1 MNIPNR
7 SIPKQT
13 QLFYGADYNP
23 DQWQHAPEILERDI
37 ELMKQA
43 GVTSASVGIFAWTAL
58 EPEEGRYTFEWLDRV
73 MDRFAQ
79 EGMFVFLA
87 TPSGSK
93 PMWLSEKYP
102 EVRRVNQDGIRDRS
116 GGRHNHCMSSQVY
129 RAKTAQMNRALAERY
144 QNHPALAL
152 WHVGNE
158 FSGECHCQLCRT
170 GFQEWLK
177 AKYQTLEAL
186 NEAWW
191 SNFWN
196 HTFTDWSQVPTF
208 DESIDGLSLDWLRF
222 TNDQHVSFFRNEMVP
237 LRELTPH
244 VPCTTN
250 FMGTHEGTNYWQW
263 SEHLDVISNDLYPMP
278 DDREHTWQQS
288 IASDFI
294 HSLMRGMSG
303 GKPWMLLECSPSSV
317 NWGQINKLKR
327 PGVHRQEV
335 LQAVANGADTIHY
348 FQWRKGRGGF
358 EKYHGAVVDHEG
370 SDRGRVYQECAA
382 VGSELASLE
391 SLCQQDLPKG
401 DVAIV
406 YDWESRWAL
415 NASCGPKKAEA
426 VHPYPS
432 DIYTEA
438 CQAHYRALTV
448 AGQSV
453 DVLSA
458 QSEFTDYKV
467 LVIPALYMVSDALGA
482 RLQAF
487 VDRGGILVGSY
498 LTGYVDEMNRC
509 HLGGFPGAGL
519 RDTFGIWNEEVDY
532 LHDETEVL
540 IAAESG
546 EAYPDAA
553 KDIVEVLH
561 ADSAEVL
568 ARTASE
574 FYSGSPIVTRKQSGA
589 GAAYYVGAKLGDG
602 GLNAFYQQ
610 LLSAHDLHSNLQM
623 IMPEGVVLRQ
633 RESAQGRLTF
643 LFNYKREAQSIELLD
658 QSLRDLAT
666 GDLLS
671 GHVELQPYASHVCVA
686 EEGSNIA
693 V

>member
-1 MNIPNR
+1 
-7 SIPKQT
+7 
-13 QLFYGADYNP
+13 
-23 DQWQHAPEILERDI
+23 
-37 ELMKQA
+37 
-43 GVTSASVGIFAWTAL
+43 
-58 EPEEGRYTFEWLDRV
+58 
-73 MDRFAQ
+73 
-79 EGMFVFLA
+79 
-87 TPSGSK
+87 
-93 PMWLSEKYP
+93 
-102 EVRRVNQDGIRDRS
+102 
-116 GGRHNHCMSSQVY
+116 
-129 RAKTAQMNRALAERY
+129 
-144 QNHPALAL
+144 
-152 WHVGNE
+152 
-158 FSGECHCQLCRT
+158 
-170 GFQEWLK
+170 
-177 AKYQTLEAL
+177 
-186 NEAWW
+186 
-191 SNFWN
+191 
-196 HTFTDWSQVPTF
+196 
-208 DESIDGLSLDWLRF
+208 
-222 TNDQHVSFFRNEMVP
+222 
-237 LRELTPH
+237 
-244 VPCTTN
+244 
-250 FMGTHEGTNYWQW
+250 
-263 SEHLDVISNDLYPMP
+263 
-278 DDREHTWQQS
+278 
-288 IASDFI
+288 
-294 HSLMRGMSG
+294 
-303 GKPWMLLECSPSSV
+303 MLLECSPSSV

-382 VGSELASLE
+382 LGREME
-391 SLCQQDLPKG
+391 SLKSVFQQDLPKG

-415 NASCGPKKAEA
+415 NASCGPKKAET

-438 CQAHYRALTV
+438 CQAHYRALTK

-467 LVIPALYMVSDALGA
+467 LVIPALYMVSAALGT

-540 IAAESG
+540 IAAELG
-546 EAYPDAA
+546 EAYPETA

-561 ADSAEVL
+561 ADTAEVL

-574 FYSGSPIVTRKQSGA
+574 FYRGSPIITCKQSGA
-589 GAAYYVGAKLGDG
+589 GAAYYVGAKLGDD
-602 GLNAFYQQ
+602 GLSEFYQQ
-610 LLSAHDLHSNLQM
+610 VLSAHALEQEVKMTL
-623 IMPEGVVLRQ
+623 PEGVVIRQ
-633 RESAQGRLTF
+633 RESAQGLLTF
-643 LFNYKREAQSIELLD
+643 LFNYKREAQSIDL
-658 QSLRDLAT
+658 QNHTLRDLTT

-671 GHVELQPYASHVCVA
+671 GHVELKPYASHVCVVD
-686 EEGSNIA
+686 I
-693 V
+693 

>member
-1 MNIPNR
+1 MSIPKG

-23 DQWQHAPEILERDI
+23 DQWQHAPEILDRDI

-58 EPEEGRYTFEWLDRV
+58 EPEEGRYEFAWLDRV

-93 PMWLSEKYP
+93 PTWLSEKYP
-102 EVRRVNQDGIRDRS
+102 EVRRVNKNGRRDAS
-116 GGRHNHCMSSQVY
+116 GGRHNHCMSSPVY
-129 RAKTAQMNRALAERY
+129 RTKTAQMNRALAERY
-144 QNHPALAL
+144 KNHPALAL

-158 FSGECHCQLCRT
+158 FSGECHCDACRMN
-170 GFQEWLK
+170 FQKWLK

-196 HTFTDWSQVPTF
+196 HTFTDWSQIPTF
-208 DESIDGLSLDWLRF
+208 DESIDGLSVDWLRF
-222 TNDQHVSFFRNEMVP
+222 TNDQHVSFLRNEMAP
-237 LRELTPH
+237 LRELTPN

-250 FMGTHEGTNYWQW
+250 FMGTHEDTNYWEW
-263 SEHLDVISNDLYPMP
+263 SEHLDIISNDLYPMP
-278 DDREHTWQQS
+278 DDREETWKQS

-294 HSLMRGMSG
+294 HSMMRGMSG

-327 PGVHRQEV
+327 PGAHRQEV
-335 LQAVANGADTIHY
+335 LQALANGADTIHY

-370 SDRGRVYQECAA
+370 SDQGRVYQECAA
-382 VGSELASLE
+382 IGSELVSLE
-391 SLCQQDLPKG
+391 SLCQQDLPQA
-401 DVAIV
+401 DIAIV

-415 NASCGPKKAEA
+415 NASCGPKAAKAIQ
-426 VHPYPS
+426 PYPS
-432 DIYTEA
+432 DITTEA

-453 DVLSA
+453 DVLSV

-482 RLQAF
+482 RLQTF
-487 VDRGGILVGSY
+487 VEQGGILVGSY
-498 LTGYVDEMNRC
+498 LTGYVDENNRC

-519 RDTFGIWNEEVDY
+519 RETFGIWNEEVDY
-532 LHDETEVL
+532 LHDETEVSIVAQL
-540 IAAESG
+540 G
-546 EAYPDAA
+546 ETYRDVA
-553 KDIVEVLH
+553 KDIVEILH
-561 ADSAEVL
+561 AESAEVL

-574 FYSGSPIVTRKQSGA
+574 FYKGSPVVTSKQVGL
-589 GAAYYVGAKLGDG
+589 GAAYYVGAKLGDD
-602 GLNAFYQQ
+602 GLSQFYQQ
-610 LLSAHDLHSNLQM
+610 VLSVHALHPKIKM
-623 IMPEGVVLRQ
+623 TMPKGVVIRQ
-633 RESAQGRLTF
+633 RESAQGTLAF
-643 LFNYKREAQSIELLD
+643 LFNYKREAQLIELHD
-658 QSLRDLAT
+658 QTLRDLAT
-666 GDLLS
+666 GDLLT
-671 GHVELQPYASHVCVA
+671 GHVELKPYASHVCV
-686 EEGSNIA
+686 IDI
-693 V
+693 

>member
-43 GVTSASVGIFAWTAL
+43 GVTSASIGIFAWTAL

-250 FMGTHEGTNYWQW
+250 FMGTYEGANYWQW

-391 SLCQQDLPKG
+391 SLCQQDLPKS

-482 RLQAF
+482 RLKAF

-610 LLSAHDLHSNLQM
+610 LLSAHDLHSNLKM

-633 RESAQGRLTF
+633 RESVQGRLTF

>member
-1 MNIPNR
+1 M
-7 SIPKQT
+7 
-13 QLFYGADYNP
+13 
-23 DQWQHAPEILERDI
+23 
-37 ELMKQA
+37 
-43 GVTSASVGIFAWTAL
+43 
-58 EPEEGRYTFEWLDRV
+58 
-73 MDRFAQ
+73 
-79 EGMFVFLA
+79 
-87 TPSGSK
+87 
-93 PMWLSEKYP
+93 
-102 EVRRVNQDGIRDRS
+102 
-116 GGRHNHCMSSQVY
+116 
-129 RAKTAQMNRALAERY
+129 
-144 QNHPALAL
+144 
-152 WHVGNE
+152 
-158 FSGECHCQLCRT
+158 
-170 GFQEWLK
+170 
-177 AKYQTLEAL
+177 

-191 SNFWN
+191 ANFWN

-222 TNDQHVSFFRNEMVP
+222 TNDLHVSFFRNEMEP
-237 LRELTPH
+237 LRELTPD

-294 HSLMRGMSG
+294 HSMMRGMSG
-303 GKPWMLLECSPSSV
+303 GKTWMLLECSPSSV

-370 SDRGRVYQECAA
+370 SDQGRVYQECAA
-382 VGSELASLE
+382 IGRELDSLE
-391 SLCQQDLPKG
+391 SLCQQDLPQA
-401 DVAIV
+401 DIAIV

-458 QSEFTDYKV
+458 QSEFADYKV
-467 LVIPALYMVSDALGA
+467 LVIPTLYMVSDALGA

-487 VDRGGILVGSY
+487 VDQGGILVGTY

-519 RDTFGIWNEEVDY
+519 RATFGIWNEEVDY

-540 IAAESG
+540 VVHDSG
-546 EAYPDAA
+546 KPYPGVASDV
-553 KDIVEVLH
+553 VEVLH
-561 ADSAEVL
+561 VETADVL
-568 ARTASE
+568 ARTGSE
-574 FYSGSPIVTRKQSGA
+574 FYKGSSVITSNRSGQGS
-589 GAAYYVGAKLGDG
+589 AYYLGAKLADASLSEFYASLLETHALSTQV
-602 GLNAFYQQ
+602 GL
-610 LLSAHDLHSNLQM
+610 
-623 IMPEGVVLRQ
+623 PEGVVLRQ
-633 RESAQGRLTF
+633 RQSSQGTLTF
-643 LFNYKREAQSIELLD
+643 LFNYTRTSQTFDLKQLRLREWASGEVLEGRMEL
-658 QSLRDLAT
+658 
-666 GDLLS
+666 
-671 GHVELQPYASHVCVA
+671 EPYASYVCVD
-686 EEGSNIA
+686 A

>member
-1 MNIPNR
+1 MITPKVG
-7 SIPKQT
+7 IPKQT
-13 QLFYGADYNP
+13 KLFYGADYNP
-23 DQWQHAPEILERDI
+23 DQWQHSPEVLERDI

-43 GVTSASVGIFAWTAL
+43 GVTSASVGIFGWTAL

-73 MDRFAQ
+73 MDRFAE

-116 GGRHNHCMSSQVY
+116 GGRHNHCMSSPVY
-129 RAKTAQMNRALAERY
+129 RAKAAQMNRALAERY
-144 QNHPALAL
+144 KDHPALAL

-158 FSGECHCQLCRT
+158 FSGECHCATCRA
-170 GFQEWLK
+170 GFQAWLK
-177 AKYQTLEAL
+177 EKYQTLTAL

-191 SNFWN
+191 ANFWN

-208 DESIDGLSLDWLRF
+208 DESIDGLGLDWLRF
-222 TNDQHVSFFRNEMVP
+222 TNDQHVSFILNEMNP
-237 LRELTPH
+237 LRELTPN

-250 FMGTHEGTNYWQW
+250 YMGTHEGTNYWQW

-278 DDREHTWQQS
+278 DDREHTWKQS

-294 HSLMRGMSG
+294 HSMMRGMSG

-382 VGSELASLE
+382 VGRELASLE
-391 SLCQQDLPKG
+391 SICRQELPKAAI
-401 DVAIV
+401 AIV

-415 NASCGPKKAEA
+415 NASCGPKKSEP

-432 DIYTEA
+432 DVYTEA

-453 DVLSA
+453 DMLSA
-458 QSEFTDYKV
+458 QSEFADYKV
-467 LVIPALYMVSDALGA
+467 LVIPALYMVSESLGK

-487 VDRGGILVGSY
+487 VDQGGVLIGSY
-498 LTGYVDEMNRC
+498 LTAYVDEMNRC

-519 RDTFGIWNEEVDY
+519 RQTFGIWNEEVDY

-540 IAAESG
+540 VEHDSG
-546 EAYPDAA
+546 KAYPGVAS
-553 KDIVEVLH
+553 DIVEVLH
-561 ADSAEVL
+561 TESADVI
-568 ARTASE
+568 ARTGSE
-574 FYSGSPIVTRKQSGA
+574 FYKGSPVVTSNGSGQ
-589 GAAYYVGAKLGDG
+589 GTAYYLGAKLGDAS
-602 GLNAFYQQ
+602 LRAFYESVLATHGLSTQ
-610 LLSAHDLHSNLQM
+610 LCL
-623 IMPEGVVLRQ
+623 PEGVVLRQ
-633 RESAQGRLTF
+633 RQSSQGTLTF
-643 LFNYKREAQSIELLD
+643 LFNYTRTSQTVDLKQLR
-658 QSLRDLAT
+658 LRDLA
-666 GDLLS
+666 S
-671 GHVELQPYASHVCVA
+671 GEVLEGCMQLESYASHVCVD
-686 EEGSNIA
+686 A